1 MDGLDQQVQI
11 AKLLFIGGLVSSP
24 AQGTYALSRGKVYIE
39 RWNIGVGEA
48 TLPRWVLRGV
58 TITVG
63 DRSMQISDCGFKIK
77 RDVAPAQ
84 LHR

>member
-1 MDGLDQQVQI
+1 MQGLDEHVQI

-24 AQGTYALSRGKVYIE
+24 AQGTYAITRGNVYIE

-63 DRSMQISDCGFKIK
+63 DRSMRISDCGYKVK
-77 RDVAPAQ
+77 RDDRAQ
-84 LHR
+84 LHT